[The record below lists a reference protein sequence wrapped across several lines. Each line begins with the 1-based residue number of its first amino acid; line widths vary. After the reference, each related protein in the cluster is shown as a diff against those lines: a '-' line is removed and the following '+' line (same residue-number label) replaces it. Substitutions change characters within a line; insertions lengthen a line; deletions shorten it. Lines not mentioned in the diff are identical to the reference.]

1 MADKARQQTDKRLA
15 EMEKYL
21 TSIYRESAKGIYE
34 KWNEFM
40 SEANDKL
47 SKLQKEYDDAKAT
60 GDKALIKKTGIKL
73 SRAKKNV
80 TLHND
85 YYKAMLDET
94 TRQLAHVN
102 ETAIAYINGQLPEIY
117 TINYNAVA
125 PEALSIGVRFDIR
138 DAHTIKRLI
147 LDGEIQLPQKK
158 LDIPKDMQ
166 WNKKQINN
174 SVLQGILQGESID
187 KISRR
192 IFKQAMAGENLQGLD
207 ISEVVDIIDKNRNSA
222 IRTARTMV
230 TSAENHGRLDS
241 YMELAEQGV
250 IEKKVWVATPDDR
263 TRPSHIDMDGEEQDI
278 NTRFSNGCMFPGD
291 GAGPPEEVWCCRCT
305 LVTNII
311 GIRGKNGK
319 INYLKRVETGQNM
332 HERQMQEEKQRRE
345 DKANGKDDGSQT

>member
-60 GDKALIKKTGIKL
+60 GDKALMKKTGIKL

-80 TLHND
+80 TLYND
-85 YYKAMLDET
+85 YYKSMLDET
-94 TRQLAHVN
+94 TRQLANVN
-102 ETAIAYINGQLPEIY
+102 KTAIAYINGQMPDIY

-125 PEALSIGVRFDIR
+125 PDALSIGVRFDNTVR
-138 DAHTIKRLI
+138 RLI
-147 LDGEIQLPQKK
+147 LDGEIELPHKS
-158 LDIPKDMQ
+158 LDVSKDMM

-192 IFKQAMAGENLQGLD
+192 IFKQAMAGETLSGLD
-207 ISEVVDIIDKNRNSA
+207 VGEVVDIIDKNRNSA

-291 GAGPPEEVWCCRCT
+291 GSGPPEEVWMCRCT
-305 LVTNII
+305 IVTNII
-311 GIRGKNGK
+311 GIRGKGGK
-319 INYLKRVETGQNM
+319 INYLKRVEKGQTM
-332 HERQMQEEKQRRE
+332 HERQMQEEKKRRE
-345 DKANGKDDGSQT
+345 EKE